1 MNYETLIITFAE
13 PIRMLDDFFDDPET
27 WGVET
32 LKEWVDNYESIEV
45 DNLAEAIRQC
55 RECMNSP
62 CKMPSGHTV
71 GENHAY
77 MLKQL
82 LAIQEQQ
89 QRPPR

>member
-1 MNYETLIITFAE
+1 MQLIIRDIT
-13 PIRMLDDFFDDPET
+13 
-27 WGVET
+27 GKV
-32 LKEWVDNYESIEV
+32 IEV
-45 DNLAEAIRQC
+45 DNLAAAIRQC
-55 RECMNSP
+55 RDCMNSP
-62 CKMPSGHTV
+62 YKMPSGHTV